1 MTFAFFAF
9 KQKSNSHINQN
20 TFSIIA
26 KSSEKKTVFFHAKIF
41 KRSIINSL

>member
-20 TFSIIA
+20 TFSIID
-26 KSSEKKTVFFHAKIF
+26 KSSEKKNSFFSCKNF
-41 KRSIINSL
+41 